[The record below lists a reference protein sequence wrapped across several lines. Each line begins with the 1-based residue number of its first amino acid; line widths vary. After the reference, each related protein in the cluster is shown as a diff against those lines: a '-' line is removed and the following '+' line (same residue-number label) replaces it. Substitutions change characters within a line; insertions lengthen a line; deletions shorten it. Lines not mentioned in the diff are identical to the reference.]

1 VPFNGNPLVLLLG
14 TCLFL
19 LCTLAIGLL
28 ISTLCKTQQ
37 QAFSSNFF
45 VLNPI
50 FILSGFS
57 FPISSMPEPLQWLTY
72 FNPLRYFLV
81 IIRDTY
87 LKGVGLDV
95 VWPEMAA
102 LAGLGLGLLALAVL
116 RFRKSLD

>member
-1 VPFNGNPLVLLLG
+1 VLLVG

-19 LCTLAIGLL
+19 LSALAIGLL

-45 VLNPI
+45 VLNPM

-57 FPISSMPEPLQWLTY
+57 FPITSMPEVLQWLTY
-72 FNPLRYFLV
+72 LDPLRYFLV

-87 LKGVGLDV
+87 LKGVGFDV
-95 VWPEMAA
+95 VWPQM
-102 LAGLGLGLLALAVL
+102 AGLALLGFSLFTIAVL
-116 RFRKSLD
+116 RMRKSLD